1 MKHIYKAKNSRKRI
15 AKGEGILNSLINKL
29 PVELHLPGYQYCGPG
44 TKLDK
49 RLARGD
55 PGINLLDK
63 ACKEHDIAYSQK
75 SSVADRREADKILIE
90 KAWQRVKSPDA
101 KFSEKT
107 GAWVVTNLMKAKTKM
122 GMGVGGKKQK
132 KKRHSFKS
140 AIRTARNELKQKK
153 PATVKKSIA
162 VALAAAKRIIKN
174 KKHEINAPPRIIK
187 VPKTGG
193 ILPLIPIF
201 AGLSALGSLAGGAS
215 GIAKAVISAKVAK
228 KQLKEA
234 SRHNKTMEA
243 IAMGKGLYLKPYKTG
258 LGLFLHPDQ
267 KN

>member
-29 PVELHLPGYQYCGPG
+29 PIELHLPGYQYCGPG

-75 SSVADRREADKILIE
+75 SSVEDRREADKILIE

-101 KFSEKT
+101 KFGEKT
-107 GAWVVTNLMKAKTKM
+107 GAWIVTNLMKTKTKM
-122 GMGVGGKKQK
+122 GMGVGGKNKQ

-140 AIRTARNELKQKK
+140 AIQRARNELKQKK

-174 KKHEINAPPRIIK
+174 KKHEIKAPRIIK

-215 GIAKAVISAKVAK
+215 GIAKAVISAKDAK
-228 KQLKEA
+228 KQLTEA
-234 SRHNKTMEA
+234 SKTLKNISQIFEV
-243 IAMGKGLYLKPYKTG
+243 YLCEMNYHHDHIKMNAE
-258 LGLFLHPDQ
+258 F
-267 KN
+267 